1 MLRTARD
8 YYGLEPRFYGSKET
22 GKFKFLRSIPLPE
35 VPDWQKLRNLLDW
48 RSHKKN

>member
-22 GKFKFLRSIPLPE
+22 GKFKFPKSIPVPE
-35 VPDWQKLRNLLDW
+35 VPDWHKLRNLLD
-48 RSHKKN
+48 RMSLKKN